1 MNLEVKKQK
10 LNRLVNVFSE
20 NLPYYKNQKNNFNE
34 QMTRQQYID
43 GFLRLL
49 GWDISNPDGLS
60 FKEREVV
67 AEEYS
72 TVNSKDR
79 PDYTIR
85 MNGMSKFYVEAKKVS
100 VDISLEEAPAL
111 QARRYGWNAGHDI
124 SLLTNFEYLAIYL
137 TYEMPRE
144 SDVASKY
151 RYKLYHYSEYEEKF
165 EEIYSLLSR
174 ESLFNGTFNKWIE
187 SVRPE
192 DATKM
197 SLDKVFLDQLN
208 GWRVLIANDLLS
220 SGCNI
225 NSYGNVNECIQTFLN
240 QLVFLRFAEDNRF
253 ENHNSLKNEILSHR
267 SYKDYF
273 KTLDKKYNSELF
285 RNSSI
290 ITDLSENV
298 LSSIVENLYFPN
310 VSYDFS
316 VIDLSILSKIY
327 ENFLQQEIVINDGIA
342 TLEKTKSAK
351 IKSVISTPDEIAVSM
366 VKQALSDK
374 IIGKSVEEI
383 LELRIIDIAVG
394 SGIFL
399 IEIYNFLERH
409 LVDLYADKNS
419 KFIDEKVVPFA
430 VKRALIEKVLLG
442 FDINNQAVQLTRFS
456 LLLRLLSNEDRERI
470 EDISPIL
477 PSLTKTIVCANSLV
491 SDADIDIVSV
501 NKDDLYEIMPMRSE
515 DERQMQFDI
524 IIGNPPYLKKE
535 DIINSTPKEEIS
547 AYEVKYESAYKQ
559 YDKYF
564 LFIERIVNLLN
575 EDGQGVLI
583 VPNKFFNVAS
593 ALKLRDFLLKKK
605 CIAKIFDFGSKQLFK
620 GVINYVCVLKLEK
633 NYGNSF
639 EYTKVSLPEDI
650 YNNKKGLI
658 FDISKLDISHWFLTD
673 DSTIL
678 NKYEYAKEKF
688 PCIEEEIVPTNGI
701 QTSKNDV
708 YKIPKNT
715 IVSNE
720 NGVVT
725 FIKEGQE
732 FKAEIELLREYYLPS
747 KSDGANMSYQNLKST
762 NYVIFPYING
772 KIIHEKEMK
781 ENYPNTWRYLHYFKD
796 KLLPKSLGGKRDVRG
811 NEGDFE
817 WYQYGR
823 SQALREVDK
832 EKIIVGVLSKEPN
845 FNIDRNNI
853 AYSSGGT
860 AGYIGLYLKENSKYN
875 LEYIQAWLS
884 HWFTDEIFKT
894 IGSDFEGGFY
904 THGTNMYKDIPLLPI
919 DFKNEYEHKAFDR
932 ITELVKSINTIN
944 EDIENETD
952 SRKKELK
959 LRIKENIISKIN
971 TQIDELIE
979 LKVEENNEC

>member
-1 MNLEVKKQK
+1 MDLEMKKQE
-10 LNRLVNVFSE
+10 LSRLVNVFSE
-20 NLPYYKNQKNNFNE
+20 NLPYYKNKKNNFNE

-49 GWDISNPDGLS
+49 GWDISNPNGLS

-111 QARRYGWNAGHDI
+111 QVRRYGWNAGHDI
-124 SLLTNFEYLAIYL
+124 SVLTNFEYLAIYL

-144 SDVASKY
+144 YDAASKY

-174 ESLFNGTFNKWIE
+174 ESLINGAFHKWIE
-187 SVRPE
+187 SIRPE
-192 DATKM
+192 DATKT
-197 SLDKVFLDQLN
+197 SLDKVFLEQLN
-208 GWRVLIANDLLS
+208 GWRVMIANDLLS

-225 NSYGNVNECIQTFLN
+225 NSYGNINECIQTFLN

-253 ENHNSLKNEILSHR
+253 ENQNSLKNEILSHR

-273 KTLDKKYNSELF
+273 KTLDKKYNSDLF
-285 RNSSI
+285 KSSSI

-298 LSSIVENLYFPN
+298 LNSIVENLYFPN

-327 ENFLQQEIVINDGIA
+327 ENFLQEEIVINDGIA

-351 IKSVISTPDEIAVSM
+351 IKSIISTPNEIVVSM
-366 VKQALSDK
+366 VEQAISDK

-383 LELRIIDIAVG
+383 LKLRIIDIAVG

-419 KFIDEKVVPFA
+419 EFIDEKVVPFA
-430 VKRALIEKVLLG
+430 VKRALIERVLLG

-491 SDADIDIVSV
+491 SDADIDILSV
-501 NKDDLYEIMPMRSE
+501 NKDNLYEIMPMRSD
-515 DERQMQFDI
+515 DESQMQFDI

-535 DIINSTPKEEIS
+535 DIINSTPQEEIS
-547 AYEVKYESAYKQ
+547 AYEVKYETAYKQ

-564 LFIERIVNLLN
+564 LFIERIVNLLK
-575 EDGQGVLI
+575 EDGQGVLL

-593 ALKLRDFLLKKK
+593 ALKLRDFILKNK
-605 CIAKIFDFGSKQLFK
+605 CIVKIFDFGSKQLFK
-620 GVINYVCVLKLEK
+620 GAINYVCVLKLEK
-633 NYGNSF
+633 NHGNSF
-639 EYTKVSLPEDI
+639 EYTKVSSSEDI
-650 YNNKKGLI
+650 YNNKNGLV
-658 FDISKLDISHWFLTD
+658 FDISKLDTSHWFLTD
-673 DSTIL
+673 NSEIL
-678 NKYEYAKEKF
+678 NMYEYAKNKF
-688 PCIEEEIVPTNGI
+688 PCIEEEIVPINGI
-701 QTSKNDV
+701 QTSKNEV

-720 NGVVT
+720 NGIVT

-747 KSDGANMSYQNLKST
+747 KSEGVNKSYQNLKST
-762 NYVIFPYING
+762 NYVIFPYVNG
-772 KIIHEKEMK
+772 KIIHEKEMR
-781 ENYPNTWRYLHYFKD
+781 ENYPNTWKYLYYFKD

-860 AGYIGLYLKENSKYN
+860 AGYIGLYLVDNSKYN

-904 THGTNMYKDIPLLPI
+904 THGTSMYKDIPLLPI
-919 DFKNEYEHKAFDR
+919 DFENENEVKAFDR
-932 ITELVKSINTIN
+932 ITEWVKEVNSTNK
-944 EDIENETD
+944 DIENETD
-952 SRKKELK
+952 IRKNELN

-979 LKVEENNEC
+979 SKMEENNER

>member
-1 MNLEVKKQK
+1 MNLEMKKQE

-20 NLPYYKNQKNNFNE
+20 NLPYYKNKKNNFNE

-43 GFLRLL
+43 VFLRLL
-49 GWDISNPDGLS
+49 GWDISNPNGLS

-111 QARRYGWNAGHDI
+111 QVRRYGWNAGHDI
-124 SLLTNFEYLAIYL
+124 SVLTNFEYLAIYL

-144 SDVASKY
+144 YDAASKY

-174 ESLFNGTFNKWIE
+174 ESLINGTFHKWIE
-187 SVRPE
+187 SIRPE

-197 SLDKVFLDQLN
+197 SLDKVFLEQLN
-208 GWRVLIANDLLS
+208 GWRVMIANDLLS

-253 ENHNSLKNEILSHR
+253 ENQNSLKNEILSHR

-273 KTLDKKYNSELF
+273 KTLDKKYNSDLF
-285 RNSSI
+285 KSSSI

-298 LSSIVENLYFPN
+298 LSSIVDNLYFPN

-327 ENFLQQEIVINDGIA
+327 ENFLQQEIVINGGIA

-351 IKSVISTPDEIAVSM
+351 IKSVISTPNEIVVSM
-366 VKQALSDK
+366 VERAISYK

-383 LELRIIDIAVG
+383 LKLRIIDVAVG

-409 LVDLYADKNS
+409 LVDLYADKNNE
-419 KFIDEKVVPFA
+419 FIDEKVVPFS

-501 NKDDLYEIMPMRSE
+501 NKDNLYEIMPMKS
-515 DERQMQFDI
+515 DEESQMQFDI

-535 DIINSTPKEEIS
+535 DIINSTPQEEIS
-547 AYEVKYESAYKQ
+547 VYEVKYESAYKQ

-575 EDGQGVLI
+575 KDGQGVLL

-593 ALKLRDFLLKKK
+593 ALKLRDFLLRNK
-605 CIAKIFDFGSKQLFK
+605 CIVKIFDFGSKQLFK
-620 GVINYVCVLKLEK
+620 SAINYVCVLKLEK
-633 NYGNSF
+633 NHGNSF
-639 EYTKVSLPEDI
+639 EYTKVSSPEDI
-650 YNNKKGLI
+650 YNNKNGLVY
-658 FDISKLDISHWFLTD
+658 DISKLDTSHWFLTD
-673 DSTIL
+673 DSEIL
-678 NKYEYAKEKF
+678 NMYEYAKNKF
-688 PCIEEEIVPTNGI
+688 PCIEEEIIPINGI
-701 QTSKNDV
+701 QTSKNAV

-720 NGVVT
+720 NGIVT

-747 KSDGANMSYQNLKST
+747 KSEGVNKSYQNLKST
-762 NYVIFPYING
+762 NYVIFPYVNG
-772 KIIHEKEMK
+772 KIIHEKEMR
-781 ENYPNTWRYLHYFKD
+781 ENYPNTWKYLYYSKD

-860 AGYIGLYLKENSKYN
+860 AGYIGLYLIDNSKYN

-904 THGTNMYKDIPLLPI
+904 THGTSMYKDIPLLPI
-919 DFKNEYEHKAFDR
+919 DFENENEVNAFDR
-932 ITELVKSINTIN
+932 ITEWVKKISSIN

-952 SRKKELK
+952 IRKNELN

-971 TQIDELIE
+971 TQIDELI
-979 LKVEENNEC
+979 KSKMEENHER

>member
-1 MNLEVKKQK
+1 MNLEMKKQE

-20 NLPYYKNQKNNFNE
+20 NLPYYKNKKNNFNE

-49 GWDISNPDGLS
+49 GWDISNPNGLS

-111 QARRYGWNAGHDI
+111 QVRRYGWNAGHDI
-124 SLLTNFEYLAIYL
+124 SVLTNFEYLAIYL

-144 SDVASKY
+144 YDAASKY

-165 EEIYSLLSR
+165 EEIYSLFSR
-174 ESLFNGTFNKWIE
+174 ESLINGTFHKWIE
-187 SVRPE
+187 SIRPE

-197 SLDKVFLDQLN
+197 SLDKVFLEQLN
-208 GWRVLIANDLLS
+208 GWRVMIANDLLS

-253 ENHNSLKNEILSHR
+253 ENQNSLKNEILSHR

-273 KTLDKKYNSELF
+273 KTLDKKYNSDLF
-285 RNSSI
+285 KSSSI

-327 ENFLQQEIVINDGIA
+327 ENFLQQEIVINGGIA

-351 IKSVISTPDEIAVSM
+351 IKSVISTPNEIVVSM
-366 VKQALSDK
+366 VERAISDK

-383 LELRIIDIAVG
+383 LKLRIIDVAVG

-399 IEIYNFLERH
+399 IEIYNFIERH

-419 KFIDEKVVPFA
+419 EFIDEKVVPFS

-456 LLLRLLSNEDRERI
+456 LLLRLLSNEDKERI

-501 NKDDLYEIMPMRSE
+501 NKDNLYEIMPMRS
-515 DERQMQFDI
+515 DEESQMQFDI

-535 DIINSTPKEEIS
+535 DIINSTPQEEIS
-547 AYEVKYESAYKQ
+547 VYEVKYESAYKQ

-575 EDGQGVLI
+575 KDGQGVLL
-583 VPNKFFNVAS
+583 VPNKFFNVVS
-593 ALKLRDFLLKKK
+593 ALKLRDFLLRNK
-605 CIAKIFDFGSKQLFK
+605 CIVKIFDFGSKQLFK
-620 GVINYVCVLKLEK
+620 GAINYVCVLKLEK
-633 NYGNSF
+633 NHGNSF
-639 EYTKVSLPEDI
+639 EYTKVSSPEDI
-650 YNNKKGLI
+650 YNNKNGLVY
-658 FDISKLDISHWFLTD
+658 DISKLDTSHWFLTD
-673 DSTIL
+673 DREIL
-678 NKYEYAKEKF
+678 NMYEYAKNKF
-688 PCIEEEIVPTNGI
+688 PCIEEEIIPINGI

-720 NGVVT
+720 NGIVT

-747 KSDGANMSYQNLKST
+747 KSEVVNKSYQNLKST
-762 NYVIFPYING
+762 NYVIFPYVNG
-772 KIIHEKEMK
+772 KIIHEKEMR
-781 ENYPNTWRYLHYFKD
+781 ENYPNTWKYLYYSKD

-860 AGYIGLYLKENSKYN
+860 AGYIGLYLIDNSKYN

-904 THGTNMYKDIPLLPI
+904 THGTSMYKDIPLLPI
-919 DFKNEYEHKAFDR
+919 DFENENEVNAFDR
-932 ITELVKSINTIN
+932 ITEWVKKISSIN
-944 EDIENETD
+944 EDIENETNI
-952 SRKKELK
+952 RKNKLN
-959 LRIKENIISKIN
+959 LRIKENIISKIDN
-971 TQIDELIE
+971 QIDELIK
-979 LKVEENNEC
+979 LKMEENHER

>member
-1 MNLEVKKQK
+1 MNLDLKKK
-10 LNRLVNVFSE
+10 ELNRLVKVFYE
-20 NLPYYKNQKNNFNE
+20 NLSYYKNQKNNFNE

-43 GFLRLL
+43 IFLRLL
-49 GWDISNPDGLS
+49 GWDISNPEGLP

-72 TVNSKDR
+72 VANNKDR

-85 MNGMSKFYVEAKKVS
+85 MNGMSKFYIEAKKVS
-100 VDISLEEAPAL
+100 VDISSEEAPAL

-144 SDVASKY
+144 TDIVSKY
-151 RYKLYHYSEYEEKF
+151 RYKLYHFSEYEEKF
-165 EEIYSLLSR
+165 EEIYSLLSK
-174 ESLFNGTFNKWIE
+174 ESVVNGTFNRWIE
-187 SVRPE
+187 SIRPE

-197 SLDKVFLDQLN
+197 SLDKVFLNQLN
-208 GWRVLIANDLLS
+208 NWRVLIANDLLS
-220 SGCNI
+220 SGNNI
-225 NSYGNVNECIQTFLN
+225 ESYGNINESIQSFLN

-253 ENHNSLKNEILSHR
+253 ENQNSLKNEILSHR

-273 KTLDKKYNSELF
+273 KILDKKYNSELF
-285 RNSSI
+285 KNSSI
-290 ITDLSENV
+290 ITSLSENV

-327 ENFLQQEIVINDGIA
+327 ENFLQQEIIINNGVA
-342 TLEKTKSAK
+342 KLEKTKSAK
-351 IKSVISTPDEIAVSM
+351 IKSVISTPDEIVVSM

-374 IIGKSVEEI
+374 ISGKSVEEI
-383 LELRIIDIAVG
+383 LNLRIVDISVG

-409 LVDLYADKNS
+409 LVDLYANKNS
-419 KFIDEKVVPFA
+419 EFVDEKVVPFS
-430 VKRALIEKVLLG
+430 VKRALIEKVLTG

-456 LLLRLLSNEDRERI
+456 LLLRLLSNEAKERI

-477 PSLTKTIVCANSLV
+477 PSLTKNIVCANSLI
-491 SDADIDIVSV
+491 SDTDVDIISI
-501 NKDDLYEIMPMRSE
+501 NKDDLYDIMPMRSD
-515 DERQMQFDI
+515 DEKKMKFDI

-547 AYEVKYESAYKQ
+547 AYELKYESAYKQ

-564 LFIERIVNLLN
+564 LFIERIVNLLSK
-575 EDGQGVLI
+575 DGYGMLI
-583 VPNKFFNVAS
+583 VPNKFFNVVSAS
-593 ALKLRDFLLKKK
+593 KLREFLIKEK
-605 CIAKIFDFGSKQLFK
+605 CIAKIFDFGSRQLFK
-620 GVINYVCVLKLEK
+620 GVINYVCVIKLEK
-633 NYGNSF
+633 NHGDYF
-639 EYTKVSLPEDI
+639 EYTKVSSPEEI
-650 YNNKKGLI
+650 YHNKNGLI

-673 DSTIL
+673 DNEFR
-678 NKYEYAKEKF
+678 NKYVYAKKHF
-688 PCIEEEIVPTNGI
+688 PCIEEEIIPTNGI

-708 YKIPKNT
+708 YKIPKDT
-715 IVSNE
+715 ITSIE

-725 FIKEGQE
+725 FLKDGEE
-732 FKAEIELLREYYLPS
+732 FKVEIELLREYYLPS
-747 KSDGANMSYQNLKST
+747 KSGGVNRSYQNIKST
-762 NYVIFPYING
+762 NYVVFPYLNG
-772 KIIHEKEMK
+772 KIIHEEDLK
-781 ENYPNTWRYLHYFKD
+781 ENYPNTWRYLLFYKD
-796 KLLPKSLGGKRDVRG
+796 ELLPKSLGGKRDVRG

-845 FNIDRNNI
+845 FNIDRDNI

-860 AGYIGLYLKENSKYN
+860 AGYIGLYLRDNSKYT
-875 LEYIQAWLS
+875 LEFIQAWLS

-904 THGTNMYKDIPLLPI
+904 THGTNMYRDIPLLPI
-919 DFKNEYEHKAFDR
+919 NFENEYEYNAFNI
-932 ITELVKSINTIN
+932 ITELVQKVSTIN
-944 EDIENETD
+944 EEIEKEND
-952 SRKKELK
+952 SRKKELCIRK
-959 LRIKENIISKIN
+959 KDKIIFKIN

-979 LKVEENNEC
+979 LKVEENNEY